1 MHTAPLVG
9 AGRCRRRERDRK
21 RHDRGQGGDG
31 PRSAMTAGDFDP
43 KSRPDGAFA
52 SIPATFRG
60 VTAKIGQGL
69 GTFPC

>member
-1 MHTAPLVG
+1 
-9 AGRCRRRERDRK
+9 
-21 RHDRGQGGDG
+21 
-31 PRSAMTAGDFDP
+31 MTAGDFDP